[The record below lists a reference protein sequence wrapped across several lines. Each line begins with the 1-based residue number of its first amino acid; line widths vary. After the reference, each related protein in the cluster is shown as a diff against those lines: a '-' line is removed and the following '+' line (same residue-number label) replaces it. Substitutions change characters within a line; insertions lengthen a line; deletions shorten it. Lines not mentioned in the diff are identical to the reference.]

1 MRSEK
6 RPPPKAFSG
15 DGHFRTNGTPPPG
28 APLDGKPP
36 TDAIKDFVLELK
48 ALRRYGLDLVAARV
62 GRTRAKL
69 KLLLVLACLGVVAA
83 FVVLAAAAMATALLL
98 QGLAGGLAAAF
109 GGHPWLGDLAAGA
122 LTLGCLAVGGW
133 ITVKWVQ
140 RVRKTRTE
148 IRKEAEERD
157 QAKVLAEGLR
167 R

>member
-69 KLLLVLACLGVVAA
+69 KAKAPPKAKPAPPPKPELQLSDEQQQELD
-83 FVVLAAAAMATALLL
+83 AAAE
-98 QGLAGGLAAAF
+98 QEAA
-109 GGHPWLGDLAAGA
+109 DLIKR
-122 LTLGCLAVGGW
+122 LTG
-133 ITVKWVQ
+133 KSD
-140 RVRKTRTE
+140 TE
-148 IRKEAEERD
+148 HR
-157 QAKVLAEGLR
+157 G
-167 R
+167 